1 MYRTRTVDGV
11 APQTLTSGINYFF
24 SSSFFLLLYICWNW
38 INIESA
44 LLAGKELLSS
54 LPGSVA
60 VMEVPH
66 KHFTEMPSLTVG
78 NYRTIYFSSY
88 VRYRKKYY
96 RTY

>member
-1 MYRTRTVDGV
+1 MQGGDCTFVPFLMGCLYVELAQLV
-11 APQTLTSGINYFF
+11 TLGHYWQMRSPVHV
-24 SSSFFLLLYICWNW
+24 LV
-38 INIESA
+38 
-44 LLAGKELLSS
+44 LAGKELLSS
-54 LPGSVA
+54 LPASVA

-88 VRYRKKYY
+88 VGYRKKYY